1 MSRPFSHGLAA
12 RLAAACVFAGF
23 STAPFAPTAVA
34 QGAAIP
40 TPQRL
45 DPVSVTATRSLQPTA
60 DLLADVTV
68 IGPDEIARSG
78 VQSLAELLQRQPGSE
93 IVQNGGPG
101 SVSGV
106 FLRGANT
113 NQTLV
118 LVDGIRLTSSTTGST
133 ALEAIPLDQI
143 ERIEVL
149 RGPASSLYGADAI
162 GGVIQ
167 VFTRRGTEDLSANL
181 AAGYGTYSTRTVTGG
196 VSGSVGPLRLSVQG
210 GAARS
215 AGFNAVVNPSSILYN
230 PDPDGYSN
238 ANVSAYSTLAWA
250 EGQQLTA
257 QYFHN
262 RLNNQFDGGPGFD
275 DRTITTVDTWQVA
288 SRNQLAPFWVSLL
301 SAGQGKDDSV
311 SETGFGNFPFKT
323 TQTQYLWQNDLTLPV
338 GLLAAGL
345 ERREERVTTGDNFA
359 VTSRNTNS
367 VFGIYRLQHG
377 ANSLQANIRRD
388 DSSQYGG
395 KTTGAVAYGYQFAP
409 SFRMTAGVSTGFR
422 PPTFND
428 LYFPDFSNPSLEPET
443 SRNVEIG
450 AYLYGSTTDGTW
462 EARAIGYRNRVSQQI
477 VLDSNFIPQNIQ
489 RALLEGVTLGFSA
502 QYGNTTIT
510 ASLDLASPED
520 SVTGKLL
527 PRRAREHGA
536 VTVLQTIGPVRL
548 GVEVIASSYRYDD
561 AANTKRL
568 AGYGILNLTAEWD
581 VAKGW
586 TLFVRGN
593 NVFDQDYQ
601 LAADFSTGGA
611 TVFAGV
617 RWRP

>member
-1 MSRPFSHGLAA
+1 MSHSFSPDPAA
-12 RLAAACVFAGF
+12 RLAALCVLAASLSATF
-23 STAPFAPTAVA
+23 SQTVRA
-34 QGAAIP
+34 QGAP
-40 TPQRL
+40 MPQRL
-45 DPVSVTATRSLQPTA
+45 DPLSVTATRALQPST

-68 IGPDEIARSG
+68 IGRDEIARSPA
-78 VQSLAELLQRQPGSE
+78 QSLAELLQRQPGAE

-113 NQTLV
+113 TQTLV
-118 LVDGIRLTSSTTGST
+118 LVDGIRLTSSTSGAT

-167 VFTRRGTEDLSANL
+167 VFTRRGTEDLSANI

-210 GAARS
+210 GAAKS
-215 AGFNAVVNPSSILYN
+215 VGFNAIVNPSNFSYN
-230 PDPDGYSN
+230 DELDGYSN
-238 ANVSAYSTLAWA
+238 ANVSAYATLPWA
-250 EGQQLTA
+250 DGQQLTA
-257 QYFHN
+257 QYLHN
-262 RLNNQFDGGPGFD
+262 RLNSQFDGGPGSD

-301 SAGQGKDDSV
+301 SAGEGIDNSV

-323 TQTQYLWQNDLTLPV
+323 KQLQYLWQNDFTLPL
-338 GLLAAGL
+338 GLLSAGL
-345 ERREERVTTGDNFA
+345 ERREERITTNDNFA
-359 VTSRNTNS
+359 VNSRNTNS

-377 ANSLQANIRRD
+377 GNSLQANLRRD

-395 KTTGAVAYGYQFAP
+395 KTTGAVAYGYQFTQ
-409 SFRMTAGVSTGFR
+409 SFRMTAGFSTGFR

-428 LYFPDFSNPSLEPET
+428 LYFPDFSNPSLLPET
-443 SRNVEIG
+443 SRNVEVG
-450 AYLYGSTTDGTW
+450 AYLYGSTTGGTW
-462 EARAIGYRNRVSQQI
+462 EMRAIGYRNRVSQQI

-489 RALLEGVTLGFSA
+489 RALLEGVSLGFNG
-502 QYGNTTIT
+502 QLGNTTIT

-520 SVTGKLL
+520 SVTAKLL

-536 VTVLQTIGPVRL
+536 ITMLQTIGPVRL
-548 GVEVIASSYRYDD
+548 GAEVIASSYRYDD

-568 AGYGILNLTAEWD
+568 AGYGILNLTVEWD

-611 TVFAGV
+611 TVFAGL

>member
-1 MSRPFSHGLAA
+1 MSCPFSHGRAARFAASCAVAGSLSATFPLAA
-12 RLAAACVFAGF
+12 RAQA
-23 STAPFAPTAVA
+23 APT
-34 QGAAIP
+34 
-40 TPQRL
+40 TERL
-45 DPVSVTATRSLQPTA
+45 DPLSVTATRALQPTA

-68 IGPDEIARSG
+68 IGRDEIARSPA
-78 VQSLAELLQRQPGSE
+78 QSLAELLQRQPGAE

-113 NQTLV
+113 TQTLV
-118 LVDGIRLTSSTTGST
+118 LVDGIRLTSSTTGAT

-167 VFTRRGTEDLSANL
+167 VFTRRGTGDDLSGNF

-210 GAARS
+210 GGAKS
-215 AGFNAVVNPSSILYN
+215 VGFNAIVNPANFSYN
-230 PDPDGYSN
+230 DDLDGYSN
-238 ANVSAYSTLAWA
+238 ANVSVYATLPWA
-250 EGQQLTA
+250 DGQQLTA
-257 QYFHN
+257 QYLHN

-275 DRTITTVDTWQVA
+275 DRTITTIDTWQVA

-301 SAGQGKDDSV
+301 SAGEGVDDSV

-323 TQTQYLWQNDLTLPV
+323 KQLQYLWQNDFTLPL
-338 GLLAAGL
+338 GLLTAGL
-345 ERREERVTTGDNFA
+345 ERREERVTTTDDFA

-367 VFGIYRLQHG
+367 VFGIYRLQYG
-377 ANSLQANIRRD
+377 GSSLQANVRRD

-395 KTTGAVAYGYQFAP
+395 KTTGAIAYGYQFAP
-409 SFRMTAGVSTGFR
+409 SFRMTAGYSTGFR

-428 LYFPDFSNPSLEPET
+428 LYFPDFSNPSLQPES
-443 SRNVEIG
+443 SRNVEVG
-450 AYLYGSTTDGTW
+450 AYLYGSTSEGTW
-462 EARAIGYRNRVSQQI
+462 EFRAIGYRNRVSQQI

-489 RALLEGVTLGFSA
+489 RALLEGVTLGVNA

-510 ASLDLASPED
+510 ASLDLGSPED

-536 VTVLQTIGPVRL
+536 LTLLQTIGPVRV
-548 GVEVIASSYRYDD
+548 GAEVIASSFRYDD
-561 AANTKRL
+561 AANTRRL
-568 AGYGILNLTAEWD
+568 AGYGILNLTVEWD

-611 TVFAGV
+611 TVFGGI

>member
-1 MSRPFSHGLAA
+1 MSRPFSPGLAA
-12 RLAAACVFAGF
+12 RLAASCVFAGSLIASF
-23 STAPFAPTAVA
+23 SPAAVA
-34 QGAAIP
+34 QGAA

-45 DPVSVTATRSLQPTA
+45 EPVSVTATRSLQPTP

-78 VQSLAELLQRQPGSE
+78 AQSLTELLQRQPGTE

-143 ERIEVL
+143 DHIEVL

-196 VSGSVGPLRLSVQG
+196 VSGSIGPIRLSVQG
-210 GAARS
+210 GAAKS
-215 AGFNAVVNPSSILYN
+215 VGFNAVVNPSSIFYN
-230 PDPDGYSN
+230 PDLDGYSN
-238 ANVSAYSTLAWA
+238 ANVSVNATLPWA

-262 RLNNQFDGGPGFD
+262 RLNNQFDNGPGFD
-275 DRTITTVDTWQVA
+275 DRTITTVDTWLVA

-301 SAGQGKDDSV
+301 SAGEAVDDSV

-323 TQTQYLWQNDLTLPV
+323 TQRQYLWQNDFTLPL
-338 GLLAAGL
+338 GRFTAGL
-345 ERREERVTTGDNFA
+345 ESREERVTTGDNFA
-359 VTSRNTNS
+359 VTSLNTNS
-367 VFGIYRLQHG
+367 AFGIYRLQYG

-395 KTTGAVAYGYQFAP
+395 KTTGAVAYGYQLAP

-462 EARAIGYRNRVSQQI
+462 EARAIGYRNRVSQLI
-477 VLDSNFIPQNIQ
+477 VLDSNFIPQNVQ
-489 RALLEGVTLGFSA
+489 RALLEGVTLGFNT
-502 QYGNTTIT
+502 QFGNTTIA
-510 ASLDLASPED
+510 ASLDLANPD
-520 SVTGKLL
+520 DTVTGKLL

-536 VTVLQTIGPVRL
+536 LTLLQTIGPVRL
-548 GVEVIASSYRYDD
+548 GAEVVASSYRYDD

-568 AGYGILNLTAEWD
+568 AGYGILNLTLEWD
-581 VAKGW
+581 VARSW

-611 TVFAGV
+611 TVFGGV